1 MKRKHLSLE
10 GIFWLTGAGAAATA
24 LALCAGTFFVTQ
36 SVTAAAACLLT
47 AAVLSVW
54 GLILVR
60 VLQNRLNVF
69 TDDVCLTIDDMM
81 EERTPQGM
89 IFDSDTL
96 LERIGHQLYRLY
108 QMLQSSRRSLE
119 EQRADLQCLISDI
132 SHQVKTP
139 AANLKMAATTLLE
152 QELCRSRQADYLQ
165 SMCAQVDKLDFL
177 MRALIKS
184 SRLEAGVITLQK
196 RPYPVYETLADALGG
211 IFRKAEEKRLK
222 VLVDCR
228 EDLQIPHDPGWT
240 AEALFNIL
248 ENAVKYTPA
257 DGAIRVSVSRW
268 EACTKIDI
276 SDTGRGIPE
285 RAQGA
290 IFQRFYREP
299 EVHDTEGI
307 GIGLYLARE
316 IISRQGGRITVN
328 SAVGKGATFTIFLP
342 DH

>member
-1 MKRKHLSLE
+1 MKREYLSLK
-10 GIFWLTGAGAAATA
+10 GVFLLMGAGTAATA
-24 LALCAGTFFVTQ
+24 LALCAVTLFVTK
-36 SVTAAAACLLT
+36 SVTAAAVCLLT

-60 VLQNRLNVF
+60 VLHNRLTVF
-69 TDDVCLTIDDMM
+69 TNDVCRMIDDMM
-81 EERTPQGM
+81 GERTPSGM
-89 IFDSDTL
+89 IFDRDTL
-96 LERIGHQLYRLY
+96 PDRIGHRLSRLY
-108 QMLQSSRRSLE
+108 QMLQNSRKTLE

-152 QELCRSRQADYLQ
+152 QELCRSRQTDYLQ

-184 SRLEAGVITLQK
+184 SRLETGVITLKK
-196 RPYPVYETLADALGG
+196 RPYPIYETLADALGG
-211 IFRKAEEKRLK
+211 IFRKAEEKRLR
-222 VLVDCR
+222 VAVDCPK
-228 EDLQIPHDPGWT
+228 DLQVPCDPGWT

-257 DGAIRVSVSRW
+257 EGSIRVSVSRW

-299 EVHDTEGI
+299 EVHETEGL

-316 IISRQGGRITVN
+316 IISRQGGHIMVN
-328 SAVGKGATFTIFLP
+328 SEVGKGATFAVFLP